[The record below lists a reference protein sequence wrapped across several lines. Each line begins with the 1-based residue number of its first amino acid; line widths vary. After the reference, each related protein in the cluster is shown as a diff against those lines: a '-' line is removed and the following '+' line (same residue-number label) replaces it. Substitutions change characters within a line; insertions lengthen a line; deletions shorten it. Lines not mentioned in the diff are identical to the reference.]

1 MSAFIRTIE
10 GKVLSVNHG
19 KKELSLSV
27 EEVLTGETKGKKI
40 DFSVDPNVRITNTY
54 NQPMKLVGLKEGQKI
69 EIGYTQDRSKRTA
82 LYIKV
87 IS

>member
-10 GKVLSVNHG
+10 GKVLSVTHG

-27 EEVLTGETKGKKI
+27 EEVLVGETKEKNI

-54 NQPMKLVGLKEGQKI
+54 NQPTKLVALKVGQTV
-69 EIGYTQDRSKRTA
+69 EIGYSRDKSKRTA
-82 LYIKV
+82 LFIKV
-87 IS
+87 VR